1 MSRMIP
7 TRISS
12 SCKSPGERMLFGKFR
27 DDPETRNWIV
37 LHSVDIARHV
47 KQIEGEAD
55 FVILIPELGVLCL
68 EVKAGDVSRRDGIWT
83 FRYGTETKET
93 KRSPFKQASDAMHSL
108 RIYVGNKNALLQNI
122 LFISAVAF
130 TKIEFREASPEWH
143 QWQHV
148 DRTDV
153 TRRPVSDWCTD
164 ILRQAHRHVSRQSN
178 PGWYDP
184 ARAKPS
190 SKQIEAIAGLLRRDF
205 EYFRLPGE
213 EAREVDE
220 AIRKYTEN
228 QFAALDEMEEN
239 PRTLFKGLA
248 GTGKTLIALEAARR
262 AMMDGKRVLFVCFN
276 HLLGD
281 WLRDQA
287 RLVSEETGGEIECGT
302 LHSILLNTA
311 SLSVPPRADSTF
323 WRETLPAAAIERV
336 LDADEE
342 VATWDQLIIDE
353 CQDFNEES
361 YFDFLDLR
369 LSGGLSAGN
378 WVMFGDFDR
387 QAIYGKTLDIPPL
400 LRERAPGHTVFRLLD
415 NCRNTFPIARSI
427 ELLCAPD
434 PSYKEILHRG
444 DAPKTEVC
452 FYSDFADQQRQL
464 AAELR
469 QLLKVF
475 APADV
480 VVLSGM
486 KAKKSVAASLA
497 RGTEFRLQPLMGATD
512 NDSIRFGS
520 IHAYK
525 GLDAAAVAI
534 TDIRNIRSEHEQSL
548 LYVGMSRARQRL
560 IVLLD
565 EACRADYRTAIE
577 NSLSSD

>member
-1 MSRMIP
+1 
-7 TRISS
+7 
-12 SCKSPGERMLFGKFR
+12 MLFGKFR

-47 KQIEGEAD
+47 RQIEGEAD
-55 FVILIPELGVLCL
+55 FVILVPELGVLCL
-68 EVKAGDVSRRDGIWT
+68 EVKAGDVSRRDGVWIY
-83 FRYGTETKET
+83 RYGAETKET

-108 RIYVGNKNALLQNI
+108 RNYVGNKNALLQNI

-143 QWQHV
+143 RWQHV

-164 ILRQAHRHVSRQSN
+164 ILRQAHRHVSRQSS
-178 PGWYDP
+178 PGWYDS

-190 SKQIEAIAGLLRRDF
+190 SKQIEAIVGLLRPDF
-205 EYFRLPGE
+205 EYFRVPGE

-281 WLRDQA
+281 WLGDQA
-287 RLVSEETGGEIECGT
+287 RLIAEETGGEIDCGT
-302 LHSILLNTA
+302 LHSILLKTA
-311 SLSVPPRADSTF
+311 AMGVPRGADSTF
-323 WRETLPAAAIERV
+323 WREALPAAAIEQI

-342 VATWDQLIIDE
+342 ITIWDQLIVDE

-369 LSGGLSAGN
+369 LAGGLSAGN

-387 QAIYGKTLDIPPL
+387 QAIYGKTLDIPAL
-400 LRERAPGHTVFRLLD
+400 LRQRAPGHTVFRLRD

-434 PSYKEILHRG
+434 PGYKEILHRG

-452 FYSDFADQQRQL
+452 FYSDFAKQQRQL
-464 AAELR
+464 ATELR
-469 QLLKVF
+469 QLLEIF
-475 APADV
+475 APADI
-480 VVLSGM
+480 VVLSTR
-486 KAKKSVAASLA
+486 KEKQSVAASLA
-497 RGTEFRLQPLMGATD
+497 SVGEIWLQPLTGRTD
-512 NDSIRFGS
+512 NDGIRFGS
-520 IHAYK
+520 IHAFK
-525 GLDAAAVAI
+525 GLDAAAVVI
-534 TDIRNIRSEHEQSL
+534 TDIGSIKSDHEQSL

-560 IVLLD
+560 TLLLD
-565 EACRADYRTAIE
+565 EACRPDYRTAIE